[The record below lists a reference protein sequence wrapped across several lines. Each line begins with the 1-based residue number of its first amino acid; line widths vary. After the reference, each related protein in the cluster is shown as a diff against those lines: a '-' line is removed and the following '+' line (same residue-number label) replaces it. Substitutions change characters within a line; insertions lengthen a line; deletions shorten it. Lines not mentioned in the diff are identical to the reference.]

1 VRQLL
6 RATRVLRLGVIDDI
20 DYVLLTSTTHQS
32 SLFYFAFDREAAL
45 IKDDLLEPIDR
56 LLEDLIELLR
66 WRGGVE
72 PRIAN
77 LKHRFG
83 MERAHYKGDAGFS
96 RFVGWTVIG
105 QNLVS
110 MARAETRREAKQSAV
125 AKTQAA

>member
-1 VRQLL
+1 MVLPARGRLSQ
-6 RATRVLRLGVIDDI
+6 ARV
-20 DYVLLTSTTHQS
+20 VLQKQRW
-32 SLFYFAFDREAAL
+32 FR
-45 IKDDLLEPIDR
+45 R
-56 LLEDLIELLR
+56 LLR

-83 MERAHYKGDAGFS
+83 MERAHYKGEAGFK
-96 RFVGWTVIG
+96 RFVGWSVIS

-110 MARAETRREAKQSAV
+110 IARAKTRREAKRSAV